1 MTVLCRSR
9 DEVSKWAS
17 GYVEARGE
25 VSAQRLCGR
34 TFSPT
39 LKYCLPCCTTHNR
52 MAYSCFDPVLDC
64 PVRRM
69 LLSRRSTPSSPV
81 TIFSGACGR
90 LSSSFVAV
98 FASAPASLRS
108 INSMSSTELAAV
120 GQMNSD
126 AMYVTDMSGDPYQDS
141 EKCE

>member
-1 MTVLCRSR
+1 
-9 DEVSKWAS
+9 
-17 GYVEARGE
+17 
-25 VSAQRLCGR
+25 
-34 TFSPT
+34 
-39 LKYCLPCCTTHNR
+39 
-52 MAYSCFDPVLDC
+52 
-64 PVRRM
+64 M